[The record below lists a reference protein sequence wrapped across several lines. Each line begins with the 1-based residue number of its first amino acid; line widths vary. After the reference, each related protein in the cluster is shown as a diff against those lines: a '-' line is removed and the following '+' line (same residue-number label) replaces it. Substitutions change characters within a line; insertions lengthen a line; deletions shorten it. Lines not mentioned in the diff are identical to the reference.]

1 MTPGGD
7 LFMRKQD
14 LQRQI
19 NELLT
24 QQDQAKTIEEWLALE
39 QKLMELRE
47 QYHTWVKTD
56 DGHDN

>member
-1 MTPGGD
+1 
-7 LFMRKQD
+7 MRKQD

-56 DGHDN
+56 DGHAN

>member
-1 MTPGGD
+1 
-7 LFMRKQD
+7 MRKQD

-19 NELLT
+19 NEIMS

>member
-1 MTPGGD
+1 MKAKTID
-7 LFMRKQD
+7 
-14 LQRQI
+14 
-19 NELLT
+19 ELLT
-24 QQDQAKTIEEWLALE
+24 ELKEIQKKMDEAERIEEWLALE